1 MGVITLRAC
10 CYFSWYFYCWI
21 LFNEIALSG
30 SFYCLQYYNVV
41 SEGNRYVW
49 LLKYKTS
56 ALCSYIFRMRWMMF
70 WLGWLLIGP
79 VIFSLIK
86 YCFVLKSRGWITI
99 IVQNKICQSRV
110 WCTNICMM
118 VVDYLS
124 DSVVKTGYKTLTVFS
139 CVCLLE
145 KVVREIWDNIM
156 VLLHWLKRFEK
167 FGVLIFQKRS
177 MFDCPNLIYLFDIRN
192 VWTSCCSCL
201 KFEIRGCILW
211 N

>member
-1 MGVITLRAC
+1 MRLRWVDHSIV
-10 CYFSWYFYCWI
+10 YNIIMLY
-21 LFNEIALSG
+21 LREIVTYG
-30 SFYCLQYYNVV
+30 YWNIRPVHYVRIY
-41 SEGNRYVW
+41 SEWDEWCFDWGGYW
-49 LLKYKTS
+49 LV
-56 ALCSYIFRMRWMMF
+56 R
-70 WLGWLLIGP
+70 P

-177 MFDCPNLIYLFDIRN
+177 MFDCSNLIYLFDIRN